1 MKDHNEKYV
10 IRVEIMFVRVFMKD
24 SLEKECVKHHCNS
37 FSALM
42 LFVCICIN
50 KTLKIH
56 LLVGA
61 RGSCVYLF
69 TSAHRARCY
78 PAYFAVNK

>member
-42 LFVCICIN
+42 PFVTFSFLIA
-50 KTLKIH
+50 L
-56 LLVGA
+56 A
-61 RGSCVYLF
+61 RSYD
-69 TSAHRARCY
+69 SE
-78 PAYFAVNK
+78 